1 MAGQGA
7 SGRGQRGGTGEHT
20 TMRGTRGVRGHR
32 REGACCLERELRH
45 TAAGMRAMATMGST
59 SGTTSKTR

>member
-7 SGRGQRGGTGEHT
+7 SGRGQRGGAGEHT

-45 TAAGMRAMATMGST
+45 TAAMMWAMATTGGT